1 MLAWARD
8 ATDFRPSIN
17 GVGGACASRRMVWES
32 SRERWCDGA
41 GCYRTFGFR
50 PPLVV
55 ACMHVGVGARRDRFS
70 TIDKRGRRC
79 LREPAHGLGEW
90 PRAMARRGRLLPDL
104 SISAHTPQH
113 VPDACS
119 HRMQLSSL
127 HPDEAPGQTVRRTS
141 KAGFRRLHVHAEHVP
156 HAMQCKHRTV
166 RVHLEQ
172 RFSTLGIE
180 GRGDPWRVG
189 SEHGTSDERSRRL
202 SDTLTAIP
210 GAC

>member
-1 MLAWARD
+1 M
-8 ATDFRPSIN
+8 
-17 GVGGACASRRMVWES
+17 
-32 SRERWCDGA
+32 
-41 GCYRTFGFR
+41 
-50 PPLVV
+50 
-55 ACMHVGVGARRDRFS
+55 
-70 TIDKRGRRC
+70 
-79 LREPAHGLGEW
+79 REPAHGLGEW
-90 PRAMARRGRLLPDL
+90 PRAINGATGQAGCRTSRFRPPRSLHTNWRGRAARRDRFSTNDERGRQCLREPAYGLRAWPRAMAHRGRLLPDL

-189 SEHGTSDERSRRL
+189 SEHGTSDERLRRL
-202 SDTLTAIP
+202 SDALTAIP

>member
-1 MLAWARD
+1 VLARAGAWSGRVAESDGATGQAATGPLDFGPHWSLHACMLAWARD
-8 ATDFRPSIN
+8 ATDFR
-17 GVGGACASRRMVWES
+17 
-32 SRERWCDGA
+32 
-41 GCYRTFGFR
+41 
-50 PPLVV
+50 
-55 ACMHVGVGARRDRFS
+55 
-70 TIDKRGRRC
+70 TIDERGRRC
-79 LREPAHGLGEW
+79 LREPAHGVREW

>member
-1 MLAWARD
+1 MLARAGARCGRVAESDGATGQAGTGPRDFGPRRSLHAYWRGDRD
-8 ATDFRPSIN
+8 ATDFR
-17 GVGGACASRRMVWES
+17 
-32 SRERWCDGA
+32 
-41 GCYRTFGFR
+41 
-50 PPLVV
+50 
-55 ACMHVGVGARRDRFS
+55 
-70 TIDKRGRRC
+70 TIDERGRRC
-79 LREPAHGLGEW
+79 LREPAHGVREW

-180 GRGDPWRVG
+180 GRGDPWRG
-189 SEHGTSDERSRRL
+189 ASEYGTSDECSRRL